1 VLEQTWN
8 LALVLE
14 QLNDR
19 QRAESLYAQVPE
31 TAFEWC
37 DAHFRLG
44 YLRLLRGDYRGSAEA
59 FQAVLAKQ
67 PNWAEAS
74 LNAGIAFARSGDPAT
89 ARQFFTETVM
99 LRPDSSDGVRGLAAL
114 ALEQNEYEEALELH
128 ERLIEMGER
137 SPEVFYNAGLI
148 CQKRGKFADAVSFY
162 QQAIEVDPQFAEA
175 LLNMGHAQMALGAE
189 DQALASWRRAIKE
202 KPSLADSYFEP
213 VDPHA

>member
-1 VLEQTWN
+1 MLT
-8 LALVLE
+8 
-14 QLNDR
+14 LNYGAKKLDMSR
-19 QRAESLYAQVPE
+19 ISWVIP
-31 TAFEWC
+31 
-37 DAHFRLG
+37 DAKASTFPHFRLG
-44 YLRLLRGDYRGSAEA
+44 YLRLLRGDYHGSAEA

-148 CQKRGKFADAVSFY
+148 CQKR
-162 QQAIEVDPQFAEA
+162 
-175 LLNMGHAQMALGAE
+175 
-189 DQALASWRRAIKE
+189 
-202 KPSLADSYFEP
+202 
-213 VDPHA
+213 

>member
-1 VLEQTWN
+1 MAFHLSVGGFVEGDPIPRRFSCDGENTSPSLQWSGEPKATQSFALIMDDPDAPAGTWN
-8 LALVLE
+8 HWLVW
-14 QLNDR
+14 DISACVHSF
-19 QRAESLYAQVPE
+19 AEG
-31 TAFEWC
+31 
-37 DAHFRLG
+37 DA
-44 YLRLLRGDYRGSAEA
+44 GS
-59 FQAVLAKQ
+59 
-67 PNWAEAS
+67 
-74 LNAGIAFARSGDPAT
+74 

-148 CQKRGKFADAVSFY
+148 CQKRGQFADAVSFY
-162 QQAIEVDPQFAEA
+162 QQAIDVDPQFAEA

-189 DQALASWRRAIKE
+189 DQALNSWRRAIKE

-213 VDPHA
+213 VDPRN